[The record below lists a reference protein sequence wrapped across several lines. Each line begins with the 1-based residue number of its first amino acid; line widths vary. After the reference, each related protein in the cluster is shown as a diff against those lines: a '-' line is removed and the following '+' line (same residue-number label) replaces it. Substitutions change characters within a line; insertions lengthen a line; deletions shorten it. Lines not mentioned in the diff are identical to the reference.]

1 MYYGYREE
9 SRTHVHIYC
18 GDGETKFWLEP
29 HIELAKNVRL
39 SRSQIKEIEQ
49 IIEGHYDEPKR
60 AWKEHFPD

>member
-1 MYYGYREE
+1 MQ
-9 SRTHVHIYC
+9 
-18 GDGETKFWLEP
+18 P

-49 IIEGHYDEPKR
+49 IIEGHYDELKR